1 MGMAFL
7 FVPINTISYAG
18 MPPQASNQVS
28 AMINL
33 MRNVGGS
40 IGISLV
46 TTLIVRRAQI
56 HQSYLAAN
64 TYAANPRLQQMLHG
78 ITQQLATRS
87 GPAEASRQAVGVVAG
102 QLARQS
108 TMLAYIDTFRLMA
121 IVCILAMGLLFFA
134 KKIKPGK
141 AAMGH

>member
-1 MGMAFL
+1 
-7 FVPINTISYAG
+7 
-18 MPPQASNQVS
+18 MPPGASNQVS

-46 TTLIVRRAQI
+46 TALLIRRAQV
-56 HQSYLAAN
+56 HQAYLSVN
-64 TYAANPRLQQMLHG
+64 TYAANPRMQEALQG
-78 ITQQLATRS
+78 ITQQLGARS
-87 GPAEASRQAVGVVAG
+87 GPTEAARQAYGVVAG
-102 QLARQS
+102 QVARQS
-108 TMLAYIDTFRLMA
+108 TMLAYIDVFRLMA
-121 IVCILAMGLLFFA
+121 IICVLALGLLFLA